1 MEAIAMK
8 RTSLLAPGLIALAL
22 AAASGSALSQGGPPP
37 GAGRGP
43 GMMGDGP
50 GPMTGG
56 AGYGQGMMGGS
67 GYGQGMMGG
76 RGPGTMGGYGPG
88 MMGGAGGPGY
98 GRQGGLAA
106 LDLTDD
112 QREKLATLRE
122 QARRK
127 SWDAMGQLR
136 TEQFKLRQMFR
147 SDAVDVAAVV
157 DQQKKV
163 DDLRRQLM
171 QSRLEMRNEMVA
183 TLTAEQKKKLREGG
197 PWWFDDDSGI

>member
-1 MEAIAMK
+1 MRRQSTLAA
-8 RTSLLAPGLIALAL
+8 SLVALAL
-22 AAASGSALSQGGPPP
+22 VASTAAMAQGGPPP

-43 GMMGDGP
+43 GMMGGP
-50 GPMTGG
+50 
-56 AGYGQGMMGGS
+56 
-67 GYGQGMMGG
+67 
-76 RGPGTMGGYGPG
+76 
-88 MMGGAGGPGY
+88 GGPGY

-106 LDLTDD
+106 LDLTDE

-127 SWDAMGQLR
+127 SWDTMGQLR
-136 TEQFKLRQMFR
+136 SEQFRLRQMFR
-147 SDAVDVAAVV
+147 GEAVDVAAVI

-183 TLTAEQKKKLREGG
+183 TLTADQKKRLREGG
-197 PWWFDDDSGI
+197 PWWFDDDSGN